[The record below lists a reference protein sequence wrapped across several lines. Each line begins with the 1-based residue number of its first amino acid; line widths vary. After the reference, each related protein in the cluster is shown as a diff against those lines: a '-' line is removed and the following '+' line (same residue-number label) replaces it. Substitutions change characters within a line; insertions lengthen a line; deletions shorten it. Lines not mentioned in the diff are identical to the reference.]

1 MNKLISIIVTVY
13 NKEKTID
20 RCLQSLLN
28 QTYNNIEIIC
38 INDGSTD
45 SSLKRIQSIARYDK
59 RIKIY
64 NQKNKG
70 VSYARNRGISLCSG
84 DYFLFI
90 DGDDWL
96 DKTCCEILIET
107 LALKPNT
114 NVILYDYIN
123 VYNKSVYK
131 INRVKNFIKKYHKTF
146 FNLNETPEI
155 IYITASS
162 CQQLFQKEF
171 ILNNNIRFPEANL
184 NTEDLFFWISVLLS
198 NRKLEFLKQNF
209 YYYDK
214 TVSNSRSKDLYKNI
228 RDAFTSFK
236 LLQKT
241 NIYIN
246 STNHVK
252 KVIVSYYLLMILNS
266 WSSINDKETI
276 NILNNDINDFLKNN
290 SEFKLL
296 PKSNHI
302 FLLFKFK
309 YIYKFFR
316 KLILLIIK
324 REI

>member
-123 VYNKSVYK
+123 VYNKLVYK
-131 INRVKNFIKKYHKTF
+131 INRVKNFIKKYHKIF

-171 ILNNNIRFPEANL
+171 ILNNNIRFSY
-184 NTEDLFFWISVLLS
+184 FH
-198 NRKLEFLKQNF
+198 F
-209 YYYDK
+209 Y
-214 TVSNSRSKDLYKNI
+214 R
-228 RDAFTSFK
+228 
-236 LLQKT
+236 
-241 NIYIN
+241 
-246 STNHVK
+246 
-252 KVIVSYYLLMILNS
+252 M
-266 WSSINDKETI
+266 
-276 NILNNDINDFLKNN
+276 
-290 SEFKLL
+290 
-296 PKSNHI
+296 
-302 FLLFKFK
+302 
-309 YIYKFFR
+309 
-316 KLILLIIK
+316 
-324 REI
+324 